1 MQKNASYLT
10 LLPAYPLES
19 IFKITDMNPS
29 PITQQSSLAI
39 DLSRIKSIR
48 INANCPNKYELI
60 FELTG
65 RVEYSKHPETL
76 VWEKEIIHEEVKL
89 LYDDF
94 EMANAYLRDW
104 VDSWKDY
111 NLQQ

>member
-1 MQKNASYLT
+1 MKL
-10 LLPAYPLES
+10 
-19 IFKITDMNPS
+19 S

-48 INANCPNKYELI
+48 INTNCANKYELV

-65 RVEYSKHPETL
+65 IIEYSLHPETL

-89 LYDDF
+89 LYHDF
-94 EMANAYLRDW
+94 EMADAYLRDW

>member
-1 MQKNASYLT
+1 MKL
-10 LLPAYPLES
+10 
-19 IFKITDMNPS
+19 S

-48 INANCPNKYELI
+48 INTKCANKYELV

-65 RVEYSKHPETL
+65 RVEYSQHPETL
-76 VWEKEIIHEEVKL
+76 VWKKEIIHEEVKVV
-89 LYDDF
+89 YDDF
-94 EMANAYLRDW
+94 EMADAYLRDW
-104 VDSWKDY
+104 VDSWRDY